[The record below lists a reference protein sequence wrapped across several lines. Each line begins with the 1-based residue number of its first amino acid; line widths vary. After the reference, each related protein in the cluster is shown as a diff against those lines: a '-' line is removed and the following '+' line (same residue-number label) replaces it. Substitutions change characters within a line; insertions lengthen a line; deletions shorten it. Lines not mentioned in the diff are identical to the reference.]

1 MPNYTLRQLKT
12 FFEVAKLG
20 SVSKAAEKLFI
31 TQPAVSM
38 QLRQLEDEFGIALF
52 ENVGRNIRLTKT
64 RMRAR
69 ADSRCAQ
76 STDTFSRRLVNNS

>member
-52 ENVGRNIRLTKT
+52 ESVGRNIRLL
-64 RMRAR
+64 
-69 ADSRCAQ
+69 
-76 STDTFSRRLVNNS
+76 TFSGKVFRLQYVAANS